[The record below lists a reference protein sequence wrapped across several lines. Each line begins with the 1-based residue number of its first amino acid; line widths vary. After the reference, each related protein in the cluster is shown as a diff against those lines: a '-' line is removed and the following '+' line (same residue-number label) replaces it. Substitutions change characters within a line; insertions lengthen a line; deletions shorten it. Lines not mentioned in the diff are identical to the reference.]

1 MTLQNILDEYYY
13 EFNVKDFHDKVVAL
27 ALPDDKLMHAFAL
40 QKAFPK
46 AVIIEHGCCVESEY
60 PIISMGNMCNGT
72 FYIYPKL
79 SQITDL
85 QVNDSAENALVLG
98 WEYYHI
104 KNYLDFKNT
113 EILSINQST
122 TAKNV
127 FLYGDLTKVQA
138 LKYLRHNLK
147 HRKEEGWEDFDFSFL
162 KARYSLSQK
171 VKMANIIGI
180 IVNKNYIDIAEH
192 LKRVIL
198 KSGRKSYYICTK
210 QVS

>member
-1 MTLQNILDEYYY
+1 MTLQNILDEYYC
-13 EFNVKDFHDKVVAL
+13 EFNVEDFHDKVVAL
-27 ALPDDKLMHAFAL
+27 ALPDDKLKHAFAL

-46 AVIIEHGCCVESEY
+46 AVIIEHSCCVESEY
-60 PIISMGNMCNGT
+60 PIISMGNMCHGR
-72 FYIYPKL
+72 FYIYPKTT
-79 SQITDL
+79 QITDL
-85 QVNDSAENALVLG
+85 HVNDCHENALVLG

-104 KNYLDFKNT
+104 KNSLDFKNA

-127 FLYGDLTKVQA
+127 FLYGDVTNIQA

-162 KARYSLSQK
+162 KARYLLSQK
-171 VKMANIIGI
+171 VKIANIIGI
-180 IVNKNYIDIAEH
+180 IVSKNYIEIAEQ
-192 LKRVIL
+192 LKRVII
-198 KSGRKSYYICTK
+198 KSGKKSYYICTK